1 MGHLPP
7 HDAQEQE
14 RKKQLPQR
22 SAGKSLLALEHHGV
36 VNAPDDGILGS
47 AVDHRHHHRF
57 GAQKDAEHR
66 GCHIGH
72 IAHRHHQ
79 HHQRPLVPGDLP
91 EHHQADAKEDQCH
104 NGRGY
109 QHRKTRAQKD
119 IYIDGGKGFHDHGRI
134 ADIKQKLDE
143 AVKVYNLEIEEYHT
157 YYVSGREVLVHN
169 VCGVESGRAS
179 ELPTIEKGTKEWDEA
194 VKSIANGGNTSYRT
208 KTATEAKELLNEARG
223 NMNRYKQYT
232 SKQYKKGYEMHP
244 NEINTRN
251 APHNDLPHVKWK
263 DWLDELHSGKGHI
276 FFDKPN

>member
-1 MGHLPP
+1 MYSDPSGF
-7 HDAQEQE
+7 AATQ
-14 RKKQLPQR
+14 
-22 SAGKSLLALEHHGV
+22 SLNGCNPKNGGE
-36 VNAPDDGILGS
+36 
-47 AVDHRHHHRF
+47 
-57 GAQKDAEHR
+57 KDS
-66 GCHIGH
+66 
-72 IAHRHHQ
+72 
-79 HHQRPLVPGDLP
+79 
-91 EHHQADAKEDQCH
+91 K
-104 NGRGY
+104 
-109 QHRKTRAQKD
+109 
-119 IYIDGGKGFHDHGRI
+119 
-134 ADIKQKLDE
+134 
-143 AVKVYNLEIEEYHT
+143 
-157 YYVSGREVLVHN
+157 
-169 VCGVESGRAS
+169 SGRAS